1 MTLYSA
7 TEPSGRPRPPMRA
20 KRTPGQSA
28 STTEQ
33 RPGLYQRRISRFR
46 RISSRSVTLTAPRR
60 GERPISRFRWIP
72 AAAGWT
78 VGVIATLSLIA
89 SVSPVIRWLIKVP
102 REFINNYLFNFPDTS
117 FAWSFVLALLAGA
130 LTARKRIAWWLLV
143 LNLLVAAGWNIGG
156 LAADNNTALNIFGE
170 SLGLVL
176 HVAALGVLVL
186 AYREFWAKVRR
197 GALYKAAAV
206 LITGWA
212 IGILLSW
219 GLVEMFPRTLAPD
232 DRLFYV
238 VDRVVGFA
246 VAGPG
251 SFAGRPHVFLNAL
264 FGLFSAFAL
273 IAAAIVLFQSQRAE
287 NALTGEDESAIRG
300 LLELYGKNDSLG
312 YFATRRDKSVVF
324 APSGRAAITYRVE
337 LGVCLASGDPVGDP
351 RAWPQA
357 IDAWLALCQTYG
369 WTPGNMGA
377 SSAGARAFRDAG
389 LNALELGDE
398 AILHTGDFKLSGRDM
413 RGVRQ
418 AVTRARRSGLTVRI
432 RRHHDIEQDEMKR
445 VTARAD
451 AWRDTESERGF
462 SMALGRLGDPADGD
476 CLLVEAIQ
484 PDHTVVAMLSLVPWG
499 QNGVSLDLMRRSAQS
514 PNGTIE
520 LMVSELALHAER
532 IGISCISLNFAMF
545 RSAFEQGAQLGAGPV
560 ARLWRG
566 FLLFFSRWWQLET
579 LYRSNVKYQ
588 PSWVPRYACYEDA
601 RMIPRVGVASVIAE
615 GFLVLPFTRRPKQHT
630 GHHPSVPPTLVAT
643 GLLHHDGTAPD
654 VSRFPR
660 ADLGRA
666 DEDQRRLPEQ
676 MRVRLCKLKML
687 QDSGIDAYPVGEP
700 PSHTVAQALGA
711 DDPTTISV
719 SGRVL
724 QIRNFGGVLF
734 VQLRDWSAEMQL
746 LLENS
751 ALERGRTADFTK
763 AIDLGDLVEVTGQ
776 MGHSQTGTKSMIVHS
791 WRLIGKCLRPLP
803 NKWKGLTDPEAR
815 VRSRYVDL
823 AVNAES
829 RELIT
834 ARSNVL
840 RAIRDTLCAKGFLE
854 VETPIL
860 QQIHGGAAAR
870 PFITHSN
877 TYDLDLYLRIAPE
890 LYLKRLCVGGVERV
904 FELGRAF
911 RNEGVDSS
919 HNPEFTLLEAYQAHA
934 DYTVWIDGSRELI
947 QNAAQA
953 ANGAQVVMRP
963 RNPDRR
969 AGTDDYFEPVD
980 ISGVWLVKTVHDAV
994 SEALGEHIDAHTSL
1008 AKLRTLSDA
1017 AQIPYLTRWDTGAIV
1032 LELYEHLVEART
1044 EQPTFY
1050 IDFPT
1055 SVSPLTRPHRS
1066 KPHVAERWDLVA
1078 WGVELGTAYS
1088 ELTDPVEQR
1097 RRLQEQSLL
1106 AAGGDP
1112 EAMEFDEDFL
1122 QAMEYAMPPT
1132 GGLGMG
1138 VDRVVMLITGRSIRE
1153 TLPFPLAKP
1162 R

>member
-1 MTLYSA
+1 
-7 TEPSGRPRPPMRA
+7 
-20 KRTPGQSA
+20 
-28 STTEQ
+28 
-33 RPGLYQRRISRFR
+33 
-46 RISSRSVTLTAPRR
+46 V
-60 GERPISRFRWIP
+60 P

-89 SVSPVIRWLIKVP
+89 SVSPVIRWAIRVP
-102 REFINNYLFNFPDTS
+102 REFINDFVFNFPDTS

-130 LTARKRIAWWLLV
+130 LTARKRIAWWALQI
-143 LNLLVAAGWNIGG
+143 NLLLAAGLNVAGLVVG
-156 LAADNNTALNIFGE
+156 NPSPAKSFGETLGLGLHLAA
-170 SLGLVL
+170 VVV
-176 HVAALGVLVL
+176 VAF
-186 AYREFWAKVRR
+186 AYREFWAKVRQ
-197 GALYKAAAV
+197 GALYKAAGV
-206 LITGWA
+206 LLTGWA

-219 GLVEMFPRTLAPD
+219 VLIETFPRTLAAE

-238 VDRVVGFA
+238 VNRVVGFA
-246 VAGPG
+246 VVESAQ
-251 SFAGRPHVFLNAL
+251 FTGRPPVFLNAL
-264 FGLFSAFAL
+264 MGLFSAMAL
-273 IAAAIVLFQSQRAE
+273 IAAAIVLFQSQRAD

-300 LLELYGKNDSLG
+300 LLELWGKNDSLG

-337 LGVCLASGDPVGDP
+337 LGVCLASGDPIGDP
-351 RAWPQA
+351 RAWSQA
-357 IDAWLALCQTYG
+357 IEAWLALCQSYG

-377 SSAGARAFRDAG
+377 SSAGAKAFREAG

-398 AILHTGDFKLSGRDM
+398 AILNTAEYRLSGRDM

-418 AVTRARRSGLTVRI
+418 AVTRARRAGLKVRI
-432 RRHHDIEQDEMKR
+432 RRHYDIEPAEMAQ
-445 VTARAD
+445 VTSRAD
-451 AWRDTESERGF
+451 AWRDTDTERGF

-476 CLLVEAIQ
+476 CLLVEAIGA
-484 PDHTVVAMLSLVPWG
+484 DDAVAAMLSLVPWG
-499 QNGVSLDLMRRSAQS
+499 RNGVSLDLMRRAPQS

-532 IGISCISLNFAMF
+532 IGISRISLNFAMF

-579 LYRSNVKYQ
+579 LYRSNMKYQ
-588 PSWVPRYACYEDA
+588 PDWVPRFACYDDA
-601 RMIPRVGVASVIAE
+601 RMVPRVGVASSIAE
-615 GFLVLPFTRRPKQHT
+615 GFLVLPFARRDEQHT
-630 GHHPSVPPTLVAT
+630 GHHPSVPPTLLAT
-643 GLLHHDGTAPD
+643 GLLHGDGSAPD
-654 VSRFPR
+654 VLALQE
-660 ADLGRA
+660 ADFGDA
-666 DEDQRRLPEQ
+666 DAQRRRLPEQ
-676 MRVRLCKLKML
+676 MRVRLSKLKAL
-687 QDSGIDAYPVGEP
+687 QDSGIDAYPVGQP
-700 PSHTVAQALGA
+700 PSHTVAQALETG
-711 DDPTTISV
+711 DQNGVSV

-724 QIRNFGGVLF
+724 RIRDFGGVLF
-734 VQLRDWSAEMQL
+734 AQLRDWSAEVQL
-746 LLENS
+746 LLEN
-751 ALERGRTADFTK
+751 AILEQGQTADFTK
-763 AIDLGDLVEVTGQ
+763 AIDLGDLIEVTGQ
-776 MGHSQTGTKSMIVHS
+776 MGFSKTGTPSLIVHR

-823 AVNAES
+823 AINIEA
-829 RELIT
+829 RELIS
-834 ARSNVL
+834 ARSRAL
-840 RAIRDTLCAKGFLE
+840 RAIRDTLNDKGFLE

-860 QQIHGGAAAR
+860 QQIHGGATAR
-870 PFITHSN
+870 PFLTHINS
-877 TYDLDLYLRIAPE
+877 YDLDLYLRIAPE
-890 LYLKRLCVGGVERV
+890 LYLKRLCVGGIERV

-911 RNEGVDSS
+911 RNEGVDFS

-934 DYTVWIDGSRELI
+934 DYKDWIDGSRELI

-963 RNPDRR
+963 GSDG
-969 AGTDDYFEPVD
+969 ALEEVD
-980 ISGVWLVKTVHDAV
+980 ISGVWPVKTVHEAV
-994 SEALGEHIDAHTSL
+994 SEALGQHIDASTDL
-1008 AKLRTLSDA
+1008 ATLRRLSDA
-1017 AQIPYLTRWDTGAIV
+1017 VQIPYLARWDAGAVV

-1050 IDFPT
+1050 IDFPL

-1066 KPHVAERWDLVA
+1066 QAGLAERWDLVA

-1097 RRLQEQSLL
+1097 RRLEEQSYL

-1112 EAMEFDEDFL
+1112 EAMELDEDFL

-1138 VDRVVMLITGRSIRE
+1138 VDRVIMLITGRSIRE

>member
-1 MTLYSA
+1 M
-7 TEPSGRPRPPMRA
+7 
-20 KRTPGQSA
+20 
-28 STTEQ
+28 
-33 RPGLYQRRISRFR
+33 
-46 RISSRSVTLTAPRR
+46 TLTASRPR
-60 GERPISRFRWIP
+60 SRAPSRLRWVP
-72 AAAGWT
+72 ATAGWT

-89 SVSPVIRWLIKVP
+89 SVSPVIRWVIKVP
-102 REFINNYLFNFPDTS
+102 REFINDYLFNFPDTS

-130 LTARKRIAWWLLV
+130 LTARKRIAWWLLI
-143 LNLLVAAGWNIGG
+143 LNLVLAAALNIGG
-156 LAADNNTALNIFGE
+156 LTADSITPLQRLGE
-170 SLGLVL
+170 TLGLGFHL
-176 HVAALGVLVL
+176 AALVVLVF
-186 AYREFWAKVRR
+186 AYREFWAKVRS
-197 GALYKAAAV
+197 GALFKAATV
-206 LITGWA
+206 LVTGWA

-219 GLVEMFPRTLAPD
+219 GLIEAFPRTLVED
-232 DRLFYV
+232 DRLWYV
-238 VDRVVGFA
+238 VNRVVGFA
-246 VAGPG
+246 VVDPS
-251 SFAGRPHVFLNAL
+251 SFSGRPHVFLNAL
-264 FGLFSAFAL
+264 FGLFSAMAL
-273 IAAAIVLFQSQRAE
+273 IVAAIVLFQSQRAD

-312 YFATRRDKSVVF
+312 YFATRRDKSVIF

-337 LGVCLASGDPVGDP
+337 VGVCLASGDPIGDP

-369 WTPGNMGA
+369 WAPGNMGA
-377 SSAGARAFRDAG
+377 SSAGAKAFREAG

-398 AILHTGDFKLSGRDM
+398 AILHTGEFRLSGREM

-418 AVTRARRSGLTVRI
+418 AVTRARRADLSVRI
-432 RRHHDIEQDEMKR
+432 RRHYDIGAAEMSQ
-445 VTARAD
+445 VLARAD
-451 AWRDTESERGF
+451 RWRDTESERGF

-476 CLLVEAIQ
+476 CLLVEAVA
-484 PDHTVVAMLSLVPWG
+484 PDDTVVAMLSLVPWG
-499 QNGVSLDLMRRSAQS
+499 PNGVSLDLMRRSPES

-532 IGISCISLNFAMF
+532 IGISRISLNFAMF

-566 FLLFFSRWWQLET
+566 FLVFFSRWWQLET
-579 LYRSNVKYQ
+579 LYRSNMKYQ
-588 PSWVPRYACYEDA
+588 PDWVPRYACYEDA
-601 RMIPRVGVASVIAE
+601 RLIPRVGVASVIAE
-615 GFLVLPFTRRPKQHT
+615 GFLVLPFTRRHEHHT
-630 GHHPSVPPTLVAT
+630 GHHSAVPATLLAT
-643 GLLHHDGTAPD
+643 GLLHHDGSAPD
-654 VSRFPR
+654 LAALQQTDL
-660 ADLGRA
+660 ADG
-666 DEDQRRLPEQ
+666 DDGDRRLPEQ
-676 MRVRLCKLKML
+676 MRVRLSKLKKL
-687 QDSGIDAYPVGEP
+687 QDSGIDAYPVGQA
-700 PSHTVAQALGA
+700 PSHTIAHALAG
-711 DDPTTISV
+711 DEDQTTISV

-724 QIRNFGGVLF
+724 RIRDFGGVLF
-734 VQLRDWSAEMQL
+734 AQLRDWSGELQL

-751 ALERGRTADFTK
+751 ILEHGRTTDFTK

-776 MGHSQTGTKSMIVHS
+776 MGYSKTGTQSLIVRS

-834 ARSNVL
+834 ARSRVL
-840 RAIRDTLCAKGFLE
+840 RAIRETLNAKGFLE

-860 QQIHGGAAAR
+860 QQIHGGATAR
-870 PFITHSN
+870 PFSTHINS
-877 TYDLDLYLRIAPE
+877 YDLDLYLRIAPE

-911 RNEGVDSS
+911 RNEGVDFS

-934 DYTVWIDGSRELI
+934 DYTDWIDGCRELI
-947 QNAAQA
+947 QNAAEA

-963 RNPDRR
+963 RPGAADGSLE
-969 AGTDDYFEPVD
+969 AVD
-980 ISGVWLVKTVHDAV
+980 ISGLWPVKTVHDAV
-994 SEALGEHIDAHTSL
+994 SEALGEHIDADTSL
-1008 AKLRTLSDA
+1008 AKLRKLSDA
-1017 AQIPYLTRWDTGAIV
+1017 AHIPYLARWDAGAVV
-1032 LELYEHLVEART
+1032 LELYEQLVEERT

-1050 IDFPT
+1050 TDFPL

-1066 KPHVAERWDLVA
+1066 KPGIAERWDLVA

-1112 EAMEFDEDFL
+1112 EAMELDEDFL